1 VNPEQRRGE
10 YLRHH
15 ITHLSLYLREYADDS
30 IEFEGSSSKF
40 RTEENDDYE
49 YTLTI
54 AANDVP
60 LMRAALGVG
69 PGVDV
74 YDTIVARAEEIVTRG
89 ESAWMK
95 ERDVPFSFFAWAP
108 WVSIVPDEEPTTPAQ
123 PEAPQVTDV
132 PNEDLRTL
140 PSWTRS
146 LRWWRRLR

>member
-1 VNPEQRRGE
+1 VPWRCGTVNFSADRAAASTDRGSAVNPEQRRGE

-60 LMRAALGVG
+60 VMRAALGVG
-69 PGVDV
+69 PGVEV
-74 YDTIVARAEEIVTRG
+74 YDTIVARAEEIVTAG
-89 ESAWMK
+89 S
-95 ERDVPFSFFAWAP
+95 PP
-108 WVSIVPDEEPTTPAQ
+108 G
-123 PEAPQVTDV
+123 
-132 PNEDLRTL
+132 
-140 PSWTRS
+140 
-146 LRWWRRLR
+146 